1 MESNSSDSND
11 VIKTEQNSTIE
22 TIDKVSD
29 NLVGVESERK
39 KKSSDLLA
47 QPSHFVTVIE
57 VKELVSAQPETTSSS
72 SSTATVT
79 TTTSSFKAIRSG
91 YENVIIENNKRNSN
105 LIGEMDRNS
114 NTTSFN
120 SMRPSPPSIALLQ
133 DPKKKIPPR

>member
-22 TIDKVSD
+22 TIDKVS
-29 NLVGVESERK
+29 NNSVGVESER

-120 SMRPSPPSIALLQ
+120 SMRPSPPSVALLQ